1 MKVKRINDNTISCTI
16 TPEDLRANGFKLDD
30 FFERK
35 KEAVEFIRQTVAQIA
50 ISENF
55 NLEGELTTMR
65 ISVLP
70 DHSLNLLIT
79 REDTSESAAR
89 EVRRIARSIFDSI
102 ASKAAEKAAG
112 KEEEQD
118 SDSAGSLMQSL
129 LHEISENSED
139 GTEENKAEKTSKAE
153 KTDKTEIAAKD
164 SFMFSFYSV
173 RDAMDCCKVF
183 AGAGPLESSLYY
195 LREDDTYFLIVR
207 RINQTPAG
215 FERYVLSANEFGELV
230 TSEERY
236 IAFVT
241 EHGISI
247 AKDHAIETFMNVIPG
262 LKVPRIRKTRVKKT
276 LQTEESNS
284 NVQTAPGFADDPGEA

>member
-1 MKVKRINDNTISCTI
+1 MKIKRINDNTISCTI

-79 REDTSESAAR
+79 REDNSDNAAR

-102 ASKAAEKAAG
+102 AARAAEKASE
-112 KEEEQD
+112 KEAD
-118 SDSAGSLMQSL
+118 RDDDSAGSLMQSL
-129 LHEISENSED
+129 LHDISEDAET
-139 GTEENKAEKTSKAE
+139 GTEKDKKE
-153 KTDKTEIAAKD
+153 KTDNDGIAAKD
-164 SFMFSFYSV
+164 TFMFSFYSV

-207 RINQTPAG
+207 RISQTLAG

-241 EHGISI
+241 EHGVSI
-247 AKDHAIETFMNVIPG
+247 AKDHAIEMFMNVIPG
-262 LKVPRIRKTRVKKT
+262 LKVPRIRKTAEKKT
-276 LQTEESNS
+276 LWTKGDGA
-284 NVQTAPGFADDPGEA
+284 QTASGSTDDPGEA